1 MVWQQMQSKL
11 NFPRTK
17 FGAVEIID
25 PTRKTFLVL
34 GGKNSQSQRI
44 STAEVYDCESD
55 EWTVVDKFSL
65 PKPKSGFACVSFP

>member
-1 MVWQQMQSKL
+1 MAWQQMHAKL

-44 STAEVYDCESD
+44 SAAEVYDCESD

-65 PKPKSGFACVSFP
+65 PKAKSGFACVSFP